1 MLFVAGCGGAPGRG
15 GRSQAPPDAF
25 QITGTARLDELTEA
39 GMEHIEVSLLLKNP
53 GGPRRLIRAALLLA
67 TEGGW
72 SFALGDPLKQRG
84 SLFGLG
90 PNVRPSSE
98 RRANLTYWWSA
109 PITSFL
115 LRVDA
120 INDDGAP
127 EVQLVQIPVAR
138 PGFEVPKALPIH
150 VDGFLALQEP
160 IEIVPLSNGK
170 RWLALTGQ
178 VVNVSGRELTLT
190 RFRLAAQ
197 REGGAPILDRDLR
210 TMSPI
215 VNNAATVVPFMVG
228 LEIPSDVTGG
238 TITLDAA
245 VSMAGDAAPRPL
257 SRSLP
262 FAPALPMRLSP
273 PVLGTWIWR
282 NGPGERTPSVHT
294 PWPEQRYAYDLSI
307 VRNVAGKRTSFD
319 GDATR
324 NESFFAWD
332 QPILAAGDGT
342 VVEVVDD
349 VTDNPGR
356 TANPGGRWGRNARI
370 VLNHG
375 QDRFTVYAHL
385 RKGSAVVRAG
395 QEVKAGDVI
404 GRVGNAGFSTEPHLH
419 FACFKIDA
427 TGRPQALPMEMAK
440 LKTES
445 GDPLSGVPVGGLSY
459 VSD

>member
-1 MLFVAGCGGAPGRG
+1 MARASCDHRRVLAAPLRLRYRSSALVIMFVSGCGGAPRLTHPT
-15 GRSQAPPDAF
+15 QVPADAL
-25 QITGTARLDELTEA
+25 QITGTARLDELSEA
-39 GMEHIEVSLLLKNP
+39 GMEHIEVSLL
-53 GGPRRLIRAALLLA
+53 
-67 TEGGW
+67 
-72 SFALGDPLKQRG
+72 
-84 SLFGLG
+84 
-90 PNVRPSSE
+90 
-98 RRANLTYWWSA
+98 LTYWWSA

-127 EVQLVQIPVAR
+127 EAQLVQIPVAR
-138 PGFEVPKALPIH
+138 PGFAAPKALPIH
-150 VDGFLALQEP
+150 VDGFLSLQEP
-160 IEIVPLSNGK
+160 VELVPLSNGK

-178 VVNVSGRELTLT
+178 VVNVSGRELTLK
-190 RFRLAAQ
+190 RFRLVVR
-197 REGGAPILDRDLR
+197 REGGAPIVDRELR
-210 TMSPI
+210 TVSPI
-215 VNNAATVVPFMVG
+215 VNNAATVVPFVVG
-228 LEIPSDVTGG
+228 LELPSDVTDG

-245 VSMAGDAAPRPL
+245 VTMAGDAAPRPL
-257 SRSLP
+257 SRSLA
-262 FAPALPMRLSP
+262 FAPASPMRLSP

-282 NGPGERTPSVHT
+282 NGPGEQAPSVHT
-294 PWPEQRYAYDLSI
+294 PWPEQRYAYDLSV
-307 VRNVAGKRTSFD
+307 VRDVAGKRTSFD
-319 GDATR
+319 GDANR

-332 QPILAAGDGT
+332 QPILAAADGT

-370 VLNHG
+370 VLRHG
-375 QDRFTVYAHL
+375 QDRFTVYLHL

-427 TGRPQALPMEMAK
+427 TGRPRALPMEMAQ

-445 GDPLSGVPVGGLSY
+445 GDRLSGVPVSGLSY
-459 VSD
+459 VSE